1 KKEDQLWFFWIAN
14 FRKILEQFRQHPE
27 QKGRINF
34 RRFLHQLVS
43 SKNVNDAAPTL
54 RLDQIFQI
62 KRRLTEEFV
71 CSLRFQREQ
80 VALNRPGAGSRDIS
94 ILSFK
99 LIGILAILDSKK
111 IGSLDF
117 ATRMGSAMTQNYD
130 CQRQR
135 DCLVPNA
142 DSGISTNMAS
152 RVERRS

>member
-1 KKEDQLWFFWIAN
+1 MRFIKKEDQLWFFWIAN

-80 VALNRPGAGSRDIS
+80 VALNRPGAGGRDIS

-99 LIGILAILDSKK
+99 LVGIVGDVLQHRAQVLEIEEEQTV
-111 IGSLDF
+111 IVGDF
-117 ATRMGSAMTQNYD
+117 ENHVEHAR
-130 CQRQR
+130 
-135 DCLVPNA
+135 L
-142 DSGISTNMAS
+142 
-152 RVERRS
+152 RVV

>member
-1 KKEDQLWFFWIAN
+1 MRFIKKEDQLWFFWIAN

-62 KRRLTEEFV
+62 KRRLTEKFV

-80 VALNRPGAGSRDIS
+80 VALDRSGAGSGDTS
-94 ILSFK
+94 ILRLK
-99 LIGILAILDSKK
+99 LIGVVGNVLQHRAQILEIEEEQAII
-111 IGSLDF
+111 IGDF
-117 ATRMGSAMTQNYD
+117 
-130 CQRQR
+130 
-135 DCLVPNA
+135 
-142 DSGISTNMAS
+142 
-152 RVERRS
+152 